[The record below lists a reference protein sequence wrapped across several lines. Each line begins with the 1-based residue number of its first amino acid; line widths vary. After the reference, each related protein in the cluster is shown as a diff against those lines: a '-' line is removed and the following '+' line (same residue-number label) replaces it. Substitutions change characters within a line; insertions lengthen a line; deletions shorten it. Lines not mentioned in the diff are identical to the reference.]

1 MWEVFMNHEN
11 DEILE
16 SVIAIVKQ
24 ATRSEDVDKSSS
36 TENFPKWDSLAYMSV
51 VGEVEI
57 KFGIEITEMNINDF
71 NSIEAIVDIVKKSKI
86 D

>member
-1 MWEVFMNHEN
+1 MNHEN

-16 SVIAIVKQ
+16 NVIAIVKQ

-36 TENFPKWDSLAYMSV
+36 IENFPKWDSLAYMSV

-57 KFGIEITEMNINDF
+57 KFGIEITELNINDF
-71 NSIEAIVDIVKKSKI
+71 NSIEAIVDIVKNQKQIKS
-86 D
+86 